1 MLERLTEM
9 NQKYEQSGVDNR
21 ILKAD
26 IEALRA
32 NVSKQLL
39 YSNCATILT
48 LAYHLWPV
56 DNCIEFHFK
65 INIRRLLCHHEIC

>member
-1 MLERLTEM
+1 M

-32 NVSKQLL
+32 NVSQLFNL
-39 YSNCATILT
+39 CYDSATRTFLI
-48 LAYHLWPV
+48 V
-56 DNCIEFHFK
+56 S
-65 INIRRLLCHHEIC
+65 LCLVLER